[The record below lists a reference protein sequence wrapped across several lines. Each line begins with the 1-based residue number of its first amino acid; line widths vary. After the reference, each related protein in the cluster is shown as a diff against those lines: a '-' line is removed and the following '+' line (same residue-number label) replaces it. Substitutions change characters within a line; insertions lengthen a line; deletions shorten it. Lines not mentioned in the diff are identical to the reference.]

1 MQWIF
6 VVCMFKFLCLRIY
19 SVVCDLVQYNV
30 RLTHCGPVTQICV
43 FTLQLCKTDD
53 ANLRF

>member
-1 MQWIF
+1 MAE
-6 VVCMFKFLCLRIY
+6 MRTAFKVLDGKLKRRSY
-19 SVVCDLVQYNV
+19 LGM
-30 RLTHCGPVTQICV
+30 LPHCGPVTQICA

>member
-1 MQWIF
+1 M
-6 VVCMFKFLCLRIY
+6 L
-19 SVVCDLVQYNV
+19 
-30 RLTHCGPVTQICV
+30 LTHRGPVTLICV